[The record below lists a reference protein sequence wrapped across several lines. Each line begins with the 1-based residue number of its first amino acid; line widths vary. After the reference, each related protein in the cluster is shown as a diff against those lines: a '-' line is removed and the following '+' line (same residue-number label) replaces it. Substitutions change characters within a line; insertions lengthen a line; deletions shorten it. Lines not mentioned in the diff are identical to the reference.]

1 MRHVVRFDSRHHV
14 SGICVELTR
23 MMLSIDERDL
33 KAKLN
38 EHNSLIGVGSIGD
51 GIANLI
57 AGIFL
62 YSHGMDDRR
71 SDYALEGGVHGM
83 RIGNRR
89 HGCGCDSF
97 QKTHRIET
105 I

>member
-1 MRHVVRFDSRHHV
+1 MARFTPILYPQDLPPCAAYPIWVCKPGVPQHHPLNQLTASIIMRHVVRFDPRHHV

-38 EHNSLIGVGSIGD
+38 EHNSLIGVGSVGD

-57 AGIFL
+57 AGF
-62 YSHGMDDRR
+62 
-71 SDYALEGGVHGM
+71 
-83 RIGNRR
+83 
-89 HGCGCDSF
+89 F
-97 QKTHRIET
+97 
-105 I
+105 

>member
-1 MRHVVRFDSRHHV
+1 
-14 SGICVELTR
+14 

-57 AGIFL
+57 AGIFYIL
-62 YSHGMDDRR
+62 TACFIFS
-71 SDYALEGGVHGM
+71 
-83 RIGNRR
+83 R
-89 HGCGCDSF
+89 HGRP
-97 QKTHRIET
+97 TV
-105 I
+105 